1 MNKNLRLIILIS
13 NDICLIFVSTYLA
26 LIFRSEKLPVF
37 DAWSQPLVI
46 SIIIYVLLFYFFKLD
61 REYFKYFNFLS
72 LKKYFYLFF
81 IYTLTLIA
89 LLFFFQFYATPRTIG
104 VIQPPI
110 FFVLLIS
117 SRYLAKE
124 FIKNIN
130 IKQNTESLIILGDV
144 SSFDRILNDQGSFFT
159 SHILV
164 NLNLSKS
171 SKRTFQGKRIYSSIE
186 FETLIPMISKA
197 LIIID
202 EIYLD
207 NSYVKMIKNLLVKKF
222 RFLSFNSKE
231 NKIKYNPLDYHQF
244 LFDEYDFQINKEF
257 YQNKTILITGAGG
270 SVGRALTYE
279 LAQIQNTQ
287 LILID
292 HSEFN
297 LFKLNQLLANHYNYQ
312 ILLINVLDK
321 NKLAKLFDAYS
332 IDIVIHAAAY
342 KHVHILQNQEY
353 EAVENNY
360 LSTKIIYELCLK
372 YQITNFL
379 FISTDKAVRPTSVMG
394 VSKRIAEIYLQQMS
408 SINPLLKTTIIRF
421 GNVLDSS
428 GSALPIFLEQIQKK
442 QAVTVTHKEVQRYF
456 MSLAH
461 AAKLVLEAN
470 SFDHSGIFH
479 LDMGKPI
486 KIYNLAQQLIKI
498 HGYHPTDQEHINDE
512 NEMSITEIGLFE
524 GEKLYEELLI
534 ENNLQ
539 ATANKKIFE
548 SIEKLI
554 SIDSKELLKDV
565 DIYLKNND
573 KDLFAQIKNN
583 NSIFFQSN

>member
-1 MNKNLRLIILIS
+1 MNKNFRLIILIF
-13 NDICLIFVSTYLA
+13 NDICLIFVSTYFA
-26 LIFRSEKLPVF
+26 LILRSEKLPVF
-37 DAWSQPLVI
+37 DAWSQPFVI
-46 SIIIYVLLFYFFKLD
+46 SIIIYSLLFYLFKLD

-81 IYTLTLIA
+81 IYTLTLIT
-89 LLFFFQFYATPRTIG
+89 LLFFFQFYATPRTLG

-110 FFVLLIS
+110 FFVLLIT

-124 FIKNIN
+124 FIKNTN
-130 IKQNTESLIILGDV
+130 IKHNTESLIILGDV
-144 SSFDRILNDQGSFFT
+144 SSFDRILNDQGYYFT

-171 SKRTFQGKRIYSSIE
+171 SKRSFQGKRIYSSIE
-186 FETLIPMISKA
+186 FETLIPIIPKA

-202 EIYLD
+202 EIHLD
-207 NSYVKMIKNLLVKKF
+207 HSSKNMIQNLLDKNY
-222 RFLSFNSKE
+222 RFLSFNCKE
-231 NKIKYNPLDYHQF
+231 NKIKYNPLDYHRF

-270 SVGRALTYE
+270 SVGGALTYE

-297 LFKLNQLLANHYNYQ
+297 LFKLYKILENHDNYQ
-312 ILLINVLDK
+312 IFLINVLDK
-321 NKLAKLFDAYS
+321 NKLSKLFDEYS
-332 IDIVIHAAAY
+332 IDIIIHAAAY
-342 KHVHILQNQEY
+342 KHVRILQNQEY
-353 EAVENNY
+353 EALENNY
-360 LSTKIIYELCLK
+360 LSTKTIYELSLK
-372 YQITNFL
+372 HQNTNFL

-408 SINPLLKTTIIRF
+408 SINPLPKTTIIRF

-442 QAVTVTHKEVQRYF
+442 QAITVTHKEVQRYF

-512 NEMSITEIGLFE
+512 NEMCITEIGLFE

-534 ENNLQ
+534 ENKLQ
-539 ATANKKIFE
+539 VTANKKIFE
-548 SIEKLI
+548 SIEKANSL
-554 SIDSKELLKDV
+554 DSKELLKDV
-565 DIYLKNND
+565 DKYLKNKD
-573 KDLFAQIKNN
+573 KDLFTQLKNN

>member
-1 MNKNLRLIILIS
+1 MNKNLRLIILIF

-26 LIFRSEKLPVF
+26 LILRSEKLPVF
-37 DAWSQPLVI
+37 DAWSQPFVI
-46 SIIIYVLLFYFFKLD
+46 SIIIYSLLFYLFKLD

-89 LLFFFQFYATPRTIG
+89 LLFFFQFYATPRTLG
-104 VIQPPI
+104 LIQPPI
-110 FFVLLIS
+110 FFVLLIT

-202 EIYLD
+202 EIYMD
-207 NSYVKMIKNLLVKKF
+207 CSSVNSIKNLLDKNY
-222 RFLSFNSKE
+222 RFLSFSSKE

-270 SVGRALTYE
+270 SVGGALTYE

-297 LFKLNQLLANHYNYQ
+297 LFKLYKILNNHDNYQ

-321 NKLAKLFDAYS
+321 NKLAKLFDEYS

-342 KHVHILQNQEY
+342 KHVRILQNQEY

-428 GSALPIFLEQIQKK
+428 GSALPIFLDQIQKK
-442 QAVTVTHKEVQRYF
+442 QVVTVTHKEVQRYF

-539 ATANKKIFE
+539 VTANKKIFE